1 MSDQPQEPQ
10 QFVLQPVVTVQELG
24 VPRVVMPEQTAA
36 QAASEFFNSL
46 PIDQRRKLSP
56 LLEEYRRQGL
66 RTAYDEVAKAH
77 RASERK
83 VRDRILTAS
92 ECTDAPVE
100 EGGEG

>member
-1 MSDQPQEPQ
+1 MA
-10 QFVLQPVVTVQELG
+10 
-24 VPRVVMPEQTAA
+24 EQTKA
-36 QAASEFFNSL
+36 QAASEYFNSL
-46 PIDQRRKLSP
+46 PIEQKRKLSP

-92 ECTDAPVE
+92 EFTDAPVE
-100 EGGEG
+100 PEGGETHG